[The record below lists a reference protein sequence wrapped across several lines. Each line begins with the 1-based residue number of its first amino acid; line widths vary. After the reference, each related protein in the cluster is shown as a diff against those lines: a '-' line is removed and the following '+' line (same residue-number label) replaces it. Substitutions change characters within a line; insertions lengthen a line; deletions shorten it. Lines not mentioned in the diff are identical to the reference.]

1 MVDIARGM
9 GMKTIAEFVEDAE
22 TVETLR
28 EMGVDYSQGYFH
40 GRPAPILAVLDAV

>member
-22 TVETLR
+22 TAAKLR
-28 EMGVDYSQGYFH
+28 AMGVDLSQGYFH
-40 GRPAPILAVLDAV
+40 GRPEPITVLATA